1 MKKLF
6 TLFAMLTLLVSLN
19 AQTIN
24 YQAVLRDTID
34 GKIELVRNQKLYA
47 TISLWATINGDPTEV
62 TAIDSMPCKTNA
74 DGMVDLKINFS
85 DLEGQLSDAPDG
97 ERGRIDWRNNVITA
111 KFEYGESNS
120 IVLETPVTAV
130 PYAIQAKD
138 GILTTSVITNY
149 INSTAGGEQADFNSV
164 WNAVMHNEQLRKD
177 INDSIVEFLKQK
189 ENYEIAK
196 DIIYG
201 YLSQVS
207 SADVREAYN
216 RACSIDTATKDTIIF
231 VMKDFVNTHHKLVI
245 EALEY
250 YAQTAT
256 EEEMRTI
263 YETLKTRVGTTVK
276 DLLYQYFNHYME
288 TKGLVCQGK
297 NLCDAI
303 AAMNAGGGATPQT
316 ELKCLTIP
324 GGNYFS
330 GDVCLYYMDGDT
342 YGEAFE
348 RAENHASDETKW
360 GSWVQGTS
368 YRTLYY
374 REVPN
379 GPSADLYVKGDHSFL
394 LGYGPDTVGSFD
406 VTWDTEIDPDNTHTF
421 GPGF

>member
-19 AQTIN
+19 AQTIS
-24 YQAVLRDTID
+24 YQAVLRDTAN
-34 GKIELVRNQKLYA
+34 GKNELLRNQKLYA
-47 TISLWATINGDPTEV
+47 TISLLATINGDPTEV
-62 TAIDSMPCKTNA
+62 TAIDSVPCKTNA

-97 ERGRIDWRNNVITA
+97 ERGRIDWRNNVIIAT
-111 KFEYGESNS
+111 FEYGESNS

-130 PYAIQAKD
+130 PYAVQAKD
-138 GILTTSVITNY
+138 GVLTTSVITTY
-149 INSTAGGEQADFNSV
+149 INSTAGGEQADFASV
-164 WNAVMHNEQLRKD
+164 WNAVMNNDTVHKAIR
-177 INDSIVEFLKQK
+177 DSIVEYMKLK
-189 ENYEIAK
+189 ENYETAK
-196 DIIYG
+196 EILYG

-207 SADVREAYN
+207 AADVREAYN
-216 RACSIDTATKDTIIF
+216 RACNIDTVTKDTIIS

-256 EEEMRTI
+256 EDEMRTI

-303 AAMNAGGGATPQT
+303 AAMNAGGDAPQT

-330 GDVCLYYMDGDT
+330 GNVCLYYMDGDT
-342 YGEAFE
+342 YEQAFA
-348 RAENHASDETKW
+348 RPENRDNTSDLKW
-360 GSWVQGTS
+360 GSWLEDS
-368 YRTLYY
+368 YRTLSY
-374 REVPN
+374 RETS
-379 GPSADLYVKGDHSFL
+379 GAPSKDLYVNGDHSFL
-394 LGYGPDTVGSFD
+394 EGFGPGAVGTFD
-406 VTWDTEIDPDNTHTF
+406 VTWDTVIDPANTHTF